1 MHETKWQHRYV
12 VSPVTAQAKL
22 KRDRSE
28 NPLRTRNRPRLVC
41 DLVVN
46 DMALTLVDWQY
57 NQMVASVRGLD
68 DIAKHRRFR
77 LLRPQ
82 ESVKD
87 SPKSW
92 WLYACRCHGLLK
104 SLGRRRQP
112 NYIRNN
118 IRYLRLYLRLVNNPN
133 ETLSAD
139 EKMHKDDMERQRDY
153 AELKL
158 LREIGM
164 GLVPAATQAVVPASS
179 VKGRGMLLQWFPQW
193 WGWYKPGDAEESAFN
208 NPTIDE
214 KHGDLLSMA
223 DIEKTPRIDPQST
236 AEEEAH
242 RLEDDIL
249 NAFSVSVDNNSVLK
263 RDAVFG
269 KFDFT
274 LRKGTMDICSGDAS
288 SQEVKP
294 MLQLQFEN
302 LLLSVET
309 RPRSGSH
316 FVGLSLGTV
325 CLKDRITLN
334 TEFPDLVRPQQKED
348 VAAASTRQKAQ
359 KRLSTSVF
367 SVISPSSPPVTVAPP
382 TEPLFVLQYERK
394 PLLYNTDYR
403 LFVKTQS
410 LDIVYNTGAVRWL
423 VDFASKPHQVLSTRR
438 RIEAMKDRTKRELM
452 KNWENILEGDLSER
466 RTWTFEIDIS
476 APQIIFVENF
486 SNKNGLVM
494 LIDFG
499 RLQLSNGPN
508 GNVPGLGIGAGTKAD
523 SVTNTSTNKF
533 GEDTGNGAGDGFS
546 VEDDD
551 DDDDAFMTPC
561 STPPGSNTDSPTLCT
576 AVGDVPEII
585 NKVDSMPL
593 NEMSLHNKIYD
604 KYNIDLTDLQV
615 LVCKGKDGLLA
626 ASAKSSSP
634 LHILDRFNISLQ
646 MERRVVLTT
655 DPQYPSLKLSG
666 TLPKLVVHVN
676 EMKIAAI
683 NTMWTIFNAVDS
695 SLNRSPTNE
704 TLVHQVPAEDPTEPV
719 VANEAEDDCDLD
731 PQRENSKLVL
741 VQFAIDQMVL
751 EVQSRGRGI
760 AELQVTGVKA
770 GFSKRP
776 TESSVSLSVHGLLLA
791 DAIQSFGPDFE
802 LLIASHRHV
811 GIDSVSGSLKQSE
824 PCSPTSPGSPDPM
837 QENMRRPTSPLT
849 ISKALNSLQKGTLWI
864 EIIWNLFNFSLDRIF
879 VLTFCFISFTPFLH
893 VLCLLC
899 NVNCV

>member
-1 MHETKWQHRYV
+1 MHATRWQHRYV
-12 VSPVTAQAKL
+12 ISPVTAQAKL

-112 NYIRNN
+112 NYVRDN

-139 EKMHKDDMERQRDY
+139 EKMHKDEMERQRDY
-153 AELKL
+153 SELKV
-158 LREIGM
+158 LREIVM
-164 GLVPAATQAVVPASS
+164 GLVPATAVVPVTT

-193 WGWYKPGDAEESAFN
+193 WGWYKSGDAEENAFN
-208 NPTIDE
+208 NPAMAE
-214 KHGDLLSMA
+214 KHGDLLPISDNGTMLP
-223 DIEKTPRIDPQST
+223 IEPQGT

-249 NAFSVSVDNNSVLK
+249 NALSVSVDNNSVLK

-288 SQEVKP
+288 SSLEAKP

-348 VAAASTRQKAQ
+348 VSAAAMRQKAQ
-359 KRLSTSVF
+359 KRLSSSVF
-367 SVISPSSPPVTVAPP
+367 SVMSPSSPPVTVTAP

-423 VDFASKPHQVLSTRR
+423 IDFASKPHQVLSTRR
-438 RIEAMKDRTKRELM
+438 RIEAMKDRTKRELI

-508 GNVPGLGIGAGTKAD
+508 GNIPGLGIGTSGGGIKAD
-523 SVTNTSTNKF
+523 SVANTSTNKLS
-533 GEDTGNGAGDGFS
+533 ENSGNVAAGGGDGFDG
-546 VEDDD
+546 EDD

-593 NEMSLHNKIYD
+593 NETSLHNKIYD

-615 LVCKGKDGLLA
+615 LVCKGKDGLLS
-626 ASAKSSSP
+626 ASAKGSSP

-676 EMKIAAI
+676 EMKIATI
-683 NTMWTIFNAVDS
+683 NTMWTIFNAAPLS
-695 SLNRSPTNE
+695 SANRSPTNE
-704 TLVHQVPAEDPTEPV
+704 SLVHQVPAEDPSVPV
-719 VANEAEDDCDLD
+719 VNPEAEDDCELD
-731 PQRENSKLVL
+731 PQREHSKLIL

-837 QENMRRPTSPLT
+837 QECIRRPTSPLT
-849 ISKALNSLQKGTLWI
+849 ISKALHSLQKGTLWI
-864 EIIWNLFNFSLDRIF
+864 NIISNWVDYL
-879 VLTFCFISFTPFLH
+879 
-893 VLCLLC
+893 
-899 NVNCV
+899 